1 MTVIPWKS
9 RMLLLS
15 ITGDIAAHLITPH
28 RFWGL
33 SYTWQSDPEWKPG
46 CQTMFRFTPAGFIS
60 QVSLELPYHTE
71 ARVETCCCYWI
82 MFSHFAE
89 PDFTWVWSHS
99 WMPDCDDV
107 MHRGSE
113 EAALF
118 SLKMLSAPSQSNSFC
133 TVSPHQ
139 PPACPPRTIGYCWE
153 WQ

>member
-9 RMLLLS
+9 GVLLLS
-15 ITGDIAAHLITPH
+15 ITGDTAAHLITPH

-89 PDFTWVWSHS
+89 RDLTWVRSHS
-99 WMPDCDDV
+99 WIPDSDDV
-107 MHRGSE
+107 MHRDSE

-118 SLKMLSAPSQSNSFC
+118 LLKMLSAPSKSNKFC

-139 PPACPPRTIGYCWE
+139 PPACPPRTIRYCWE